1 MVVHKVLIALAA
13 CSCFTH
19 SPSGNTDPFL
29 SQNDEQKQSI
39 ELTSPAIQQGK
50 MIPSAFTCDGKN
62 ISPALK
68 WGKIPEEAASL
79 ALIADDH
86 DAPGSTFVH
95 WVIFNIPVDAD
106 GLSKNIPDRSKL
118 KNGAIQR
125 INGRK
130 ETGYTAPCPPSGKHR
145 YFFKLYALDT
155 DLDLGENATKN
166 ELLEAMQGRMVAKD
180 ELMGK
185 YKRQ

>member
-1 MVVHKVLIALAA
+1 MVISKVLIALAA
-13 CSCFTH
+13 FSSFLHLPT
-19 SPSGNTDPFL
+19 GNPDPFPSL
-29 SQNDEQKQSI
+29 NDEQQQSI
-39 ELTSPAIQQGK
+39 ELTSPSFQQGK
-50 MIPSAFTCDGKN
+50 MIPSQFTCDGKN
-62 ISPALK
+62 ITPTLK
-68 WGKIPEEAASL
+68 WDNIPDKAASL
-79 ALIADDH
+79 AIIADDP

-106 GLSKNIPDRSKL
+106 GLSKNIPDRSEL
-118 KNGAIQR
+118 KNGAIQG

-130 ETGYTAPCPPSGKHR
+130 ETGYTGPCPPSGKHR

-155 DLDLGENATKN
+155 ELDLGDNATKN
-166 ELLEAMQGRMVAKD
+166 ELLEAMEGHIIAKD